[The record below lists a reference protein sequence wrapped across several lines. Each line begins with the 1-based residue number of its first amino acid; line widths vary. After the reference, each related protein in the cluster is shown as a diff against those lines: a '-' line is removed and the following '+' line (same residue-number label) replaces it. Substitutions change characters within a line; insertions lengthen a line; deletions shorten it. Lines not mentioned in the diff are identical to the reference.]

1 MTIEEDTNPRV
12 TERKRNK
19 REAKDY
25 KKFYAFPWDE
35 VPVWLILAVIIGLLV
50 LVFY

>member
-19 REAKDY
+19 REAKEY
-25 KKFYAFPWDE
+25 KKLYAATWDI
-35 VPVWLILAVIIGLLV
+35 PISILWALIIALLFI
-50 LVFY
+50 LI

>member
-1 MTIEEDTNPRV
+1 MTIEEEANPRV

-19 REAKDY
+19 REAKEY

-35 VPVWLILAVIIGLLV
+35 IPIWILVCVIIGLLV
-50 LVFY
+50 LCFN

>member
-19 REAKDY
+19 REAKEY

-35 VPVWLILAVIIGLLV
+35 VPVWFILLVIIGLLF